1 MESLVSYKNN
11 GNERCKG
18 RILSPCGNH
27 PNGWI
32 QHGYDLEK
40 AVVGDDVDG
49 LMDLKWLDA
58 NRVVAHLV
66 SKLWK

>member
-49 LMDLKWLDA
+49 LK
-58 NRVVAHLV
+58 VVRC
-66 SKLWK
+66 K

>member
-18 RILSPCGNH
+18 RILSSCGNH

-49 LMDLKWLDA
+49 LK
-58 NRVVAHLV
+58 VVRC
-66 SKLWK
+66 K